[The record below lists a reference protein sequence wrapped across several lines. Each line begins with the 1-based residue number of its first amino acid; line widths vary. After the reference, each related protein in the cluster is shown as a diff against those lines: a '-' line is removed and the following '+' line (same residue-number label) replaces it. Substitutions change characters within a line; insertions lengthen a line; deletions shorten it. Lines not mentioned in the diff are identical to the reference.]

1 MKSVL
6 RLLVTASLLTIGSAF
21 AQDGTTSVLEIVTSE
36 PQLSTL
42 ASVVAATGLDEV
54 LMQRGSYTIF
64 APTNDAFEAVPA
76 GVLESLL
83 ADPSALRGVVSY
95 HVVPGALVAANVVQG
110 QAATTLFGEDIDFDG
125 ATIIAGLNSANITT
139 VDLMGTNGVVHLID
153 SVILPDSLPLGMP
166 EELDNLVEL
175 VTSEPQFSTL
185 ATALEAADLLDV
197 LRNGTFTVFAPT
209 NDAFAAVPRDALN
222 ALLADPDALRSVLT
236 YHVLVGGA
244 IQKDLINFESGMA
257 STVQG
262 SSVMIDVLDGM
273 VTVNDASI
281 TTPNIIASNGVIQE
295 IDTVLLPDM

>member
-1 MKSVL
+1 MKFVL

-21 AQDGTTSVLEIVTSE
+21 AQDGTTSVLEIITSE

-83 ADPSALRGVVSY
+83 ADPGALRGVVSY

-125 ATIIAGLNSANITT
+125 ATIIAGLNTADIIT
-139 VDLMGTNGVVHLID
+139 VDLMGTNGIVHLID
-153 SVILPDSLPLGMP
+153 SVILPSSLPLGMP

-209 NDAFAAVPRDALN
+209 NDAFAAVPREALN
-222 ALLADPDALRSVLT
+222 DLLADPDALRSVLT
-236 YHVLVGGA
+236 YHVLVGSA
-244 IQKDLINFESGMA
+244 IQKDLINFESGTA
-257 STVQG
+257 NTVQG

>member
-83 ADPSALRGVVSY
+83 ADPNALRGVVSY

-153 SVILPDSLPLGMP
+153 SVILPDSLPLGTP

-175 VTSEPQFSTL
+175 VTTEPQFSTL

-209 NDAFAAVPRDALN
+209 NDAFAAVPREDLN

-236 YHVLVGGA
+236 YHVLVGSA

>member
-1 MKSVL
+1 MV
-6 RLLVTASLLTIGSAF
+6 VSLLTVSSAL

-64 APTNDAFEAVPA
+64 APTNDAFEAIPTA
-76 GVLESLL
+76 ALEALL
-83 ADPSALRGVVSY
+83 ADPAALRGVVSY
-95 HVVPGALVAANVVQG
+95 HIVPGALVAANVIQG
-110 QAATTLFGEDIDFDG
+110 DAATTLFGEDIAFDG
-125 ATIIAGLNSANITT
+125 PMIIAGQNSANITA
-139 VDLMGTNGVVHLID
+139 VDLMGTNGIVHLID
-153 SVILPDSLPLGMP
+153 TVILPESLTLGTP
-166 EELDNLVEL
+166 DELDNLVEL

-209 NDAFAAVPRDALN
+209 NDAFAAVPREDLN

-244 IQKDLINFESGMA
+244 IQKDLINFESGSA
-257 STVQG
+257 NTVQG
-262 SSVMIDVLDGM
+262 SSLMIGISGSN
-273 VTVNDASI
+273 VTINNANI

>member
-257 STVQG
+257 NTVQG

>member
-1 MKSVL
+1 MKFVL

-21 AQDGTTSVLEIVTSE
+21 AQDGTTSVLEIITSE

-125 ATIIAGLNSANITT
+125 ATIIAGLNTADIIT
-139 VDLMGTNGVVHLID
+139 VDLMGTNGIVHLID
-153 SVILPDSLPLGMP
+153 SVILPSSLPLGMP

-209 NDAFAAVPRDALN
+209 NDAFAAVPREALN
-222 ALLADPDALRSVLT
+222 DLLADPDALRSVLT
-236 YHVLVGGA
+236 YHVLVGSA
-244 IQKDLINFESGMA
+244 IQKDLINFESGTA
-257 STVQG
+257 NTVQG